1 MPNAA
6 ATKSRLCANQL
17 APLFADR
24 GRFHFMPVDIHIIK
38 EGDGKTFPK
47 TGETVVI
54 HYTGTLLSDGSKF
67 DSSVDRGT
75 PFETQIGVGRVIAGW
90 DEAIPKLSVGTKAK
104 LTIPSDLAYGRSG
117 AGSAIPPNAD
127 LVFEVELLAVKS
139 DSSDWCSVM

>member
-1 MPNAA
+1 
-6 ATKSRLCANQL
+6 
-17 APLFADR
+17 
-24 GRFHFMPVDIHIIK
+24 MPVDIHIIK